1 MPSVPILFCTAG
13 IQTYSQV
20 GLAREKGTLKD
31 FKHRRGTKFPKRSP
45 EGPGPSTGK
54 AFKSNFSESWASRMK
69 RWKLLT
75 SFVEKCKQKQ
85 LELKLIIFK
94 ELNCLFKIESDSNRG
109 FYLLLWEPYRKKG
122 EADVSTVHRRKPSN
136 PVCFSVN
143 QLTLWWLVQWVV
155 KSLYNILGWV
165 KILSVKI
172 AYHKIPIRL
181 LEGSCYWRHQCPQL
195 TKFEN

>member
-1 MPSVPILFCTAG
+1 MLFRLIVILQHYKIHYFSAQKTSRWVTINFFQGSKLFVQIWKWFKLGVLLAPLRT
-13 IQTYSQV
+13 IQ
-20 GLAREKGTLKD
+20 E
-31 FKHRRGTKFPKRSP
+31 
-45 EGPGPSTGK
+45 
-54 AFKSNFSESWASRMK
+54 
-69 RWKLLT
+69 
-75 SFVEKCKQKQ
+75 
-85 LELKLIIFK
+85 
-94 ELNCLFKIESDSNRG
+94 
-109 FYLLLWEPYRKKG
+109 KG
-122 EADVSTVHRRKPSN
+122 EANVITVHRRKPSN
-136 PVCFSVN
+136 PICFSAN